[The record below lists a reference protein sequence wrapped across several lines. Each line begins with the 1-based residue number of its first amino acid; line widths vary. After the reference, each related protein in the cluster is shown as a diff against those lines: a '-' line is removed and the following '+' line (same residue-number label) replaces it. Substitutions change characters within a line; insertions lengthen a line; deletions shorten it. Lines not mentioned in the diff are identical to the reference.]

1 MVTGEPG
8 TLYVVATPIGNLEDL
23 TPRARLILD
32 TVAVVA
38 CEDTRRTGQLLTRL
52 GLKQPLVSLHEHNE
66 EQRVEELLARLRG
79 GEDIALVSD
88 AGTPLVSDPGYRLL
102 AALREAE
109 LPVCPVPGPSA
120 VIAALSVAGLPSDR
134 FHFEGFLPPKA
145 AARRRRLQTIAAYPQ
160 TLVFYEA
167 VHRIDACLADLA
179 DVLGADRPATLCRE
193 LTKRHETI
201 LRGSLA
207 GLRALRQADPGAD
220 RGELTL
226 VVGGDTADSGPAS
239 AELER
244 VFGLLAKELPPGRAA
259 ALAARI
265 TGAKRADAYR
275 LARLPDPD

>member
-1 MVTGEPG
+1 MTAAPG
-8 TLYVVATPIGNLEDL
+8 TLFVVATPIGNLDDL
-23 TPRARLILD
+23 SPRARQILA

-52 GLKQPLVSLHEHNE
+52 GLQQPMLSLHEHNE
-66 EQRVEELLARLRG
+66 TQRVGELLARLRG

-102 AALREAE
+102 LALRDAQ

-120 VIAALSVAGLPSDR
+120 VIAALSIAGLPSDR
-134 FHFEGFLPPKA
+134 FHFEGFLPPRA
-145 AARRRRLQTIAAYPQ
+145 AARRRRLQPLAVYPQ

-167 VHRIDACLADLA
+167 VHRIDACLGDLA
-179 DVLGADRPATLCRE
+179 DILGAERPATLCRE

-201 LRGSLA
+201 LRGSL
-207 GLRALRQADPGAD
+207 GELRALRADDPGAE

-226 VVGGDTADSGPAS
+226 VVGGHTDDSGPAQ

-244 VFGLLAKELPPGRAA
+244 VFSLLAKELPPGRAA

-265 TGAKRADAYR
+265 TGARRADAYR
-275 LARLPDPD
+275 LARLPDPE

>member
-23 TPRARLILD
+23 SPRARLILD

-52 GLKQPLVSLHEHNE
+52 GLKQSLVSLHEHNE

-102 AALREAE
+102 AALRAAE

-145 AARRRRLQTIAAYPQ
+145 AARRRRLQAIAAYPQ

-179 DVLGADRPATLCRE
+179 DVLGAARPATLCRE

-220 RGELTL
+220 RGEMTL
-226 VVGGDTADSGPAS
+226 VVGGHIADPGPAS

-265 TGAKRADAYR
+265 TGARRADAYR

>member
-1 MVTGEPG
+1 MTAEPG
-8 TLYVVATPIGNLEDL
+8 TLYVVATPIGNLDDL
-23 TPRARLILD
+23 SPRARLILD
-32 TVAVVA
+32 AVAVVA

-52 GLKQPLVSLHEHNE
+52 GLRRPLLSLHEHNE
-66 EQRVEELLARLRG
+66 AQRVEQLLGRLRSG
-79 GEDIALVSD
+79 DDVALVSD

-102 AALREAE
+102 AALREAD

-134 FHFEGFLPPKA
+134 FHFEGFLPSRS
-145 AARRRRLQTIAAYPQ
+145 AARRRRLQTISAYPQ

-179 DVLGADRPATLCRE
+179 EVLGPDRPATLCRE

-201 LRGSLA
+201 QRSTLA
-207 GLRALRQADPGAD
+207 GLRALRRDDPGAD

-226 VVGGDTADSGPAS
+226 VVGGQMTESDPNM

-244 VFGLLAKELPPGRAA
+244 VFRLLAKELPPGRAA
-259 ALAARI
+259 SMAARI
-265 TGAKRADAYR
+265 TGARRADAYR
-275 LARLPDPD
+275 LASLPDPG

>member
-1 MVTGEPG
+1 MTAEPG
-8 TLYVVATPIGNLEDL
+8 TLYVVATPIGNLDDL
-23 TPRARLILD
+23 SPRARLILD
-32 TVAVVA
+32 AVAVVA

-52 GLKQPLVSLHEHNE
+52 GLRRPLLSLHEHNE
-66 EQRVEELLARLRG
+66 AERVEQLLGRLRSG
-79 GEDIALVSD
+79 DDIALVSD

-102 AALREAE
+102 AALREAD

-134 FHFEGFLPPKA
+134 FHFEGFLPSRS
-145 AARRRRLQTIAAYPQ
+145 AARRRRLQTISAYPQ

-179 DVLGADRPATLCRE
+179 EVLGPDRPATLCRE

-201 LRGSLA
+201 QRSTLA
-207 GLRALRQADPGAD
+207 GLRSLRGDDPGAD

-226 VVGGDTADSGPAS
+226 VVGGQMTESDPNM

-259 ALAARI
+259 SLAARI

-275 LARLPDPD
+275 LASLPDPG

>member
-1 MVTGEPG
+1 MTAEPG
-8 TLYVVATPIGNLEDL
+8 TLYVVATPIGNLDDL
-23 TPRARLILD
+23 SPRARLILD
-32 TVAVVA
+32 AVAVVA

-52 GLKQPLVSLHEHNE
+52 GLRRPLLSLHEHNE
-66 EQRVEELLARLRG
+66 AERVEQLLGRLRSG
-79 GEDIALVSD
+79 DDIALVSD

-102 AALREAE
+102 AALREAD

-134 FHFEGFLPPKA
+134 FHFEGFLPSRS
-145 AARRRRLQTIAAYPQ
+145 AARRRRLQTISAYPQ

-179 DVLGADRPATLCRE
+179 EVLGPDRPATLCRE

-201 LRGSLA
+201 QRSTLA
-207 GLRALRQADPGAD
+207 GLRSLRRDDPGAD

-226 VVGGDTADSGPAS
+226 VVGGQMTESDPNM

-259 ALAARI
+259 SLAARI

-275 LARLPDPD
+275 LASLPDPG